1 MTMRA
6 AAAAGA
12 VASRRVGLG
21 SAVTA
26 LVLTLAAAGC
36 VSPAARHS
44 AASEHLGAQTAV
56 RELRPAAVTIPR
68 GRGSMPRPV
77 TLPRVAGGLPR
88 PVTLRTSGGDYGIS
102 RRGTIRWL
110 GTARRRAHP
119 AVSHPA
125 GFVWVSWPVGAWAT
139 MRRGHLVIVRNRTV
153 LWRST
158 HSYRVKDAAHM
169 NEVLTGRPGIA
180 TEVGPSG
187 PWYMASWHGPEHLVR
202 VAGWPVMWTRS
213 GNLLATLQRRG
224 SRSYGFAV
232 FSPAGVRLA
241 TLATRLN
248 VSAWDASY
256 EDLASGTFW
265 FVTGSGDLVRTD
277 GAAAKVV
284 ANIRAL
290 GLGSVS
296 SVTILSGGLI
306 QLLPGN
312 WRQGQLILYPGGQL
326 FARIPAPK
334 GQPPGFGQLLADPS
348 AQMVAYILYDSSG
361 VASTVFVVRPGSAP
375 VAVYHTARGGGVCG
389 LPPLAWR
396 GSWLLYTPPLS
407 HAVLIDTAPNHR
419 IIGLP
424 STLPGSNGR
433 TIRVQAV
440 SWR

>member
-1 MTMRA
+1 
-6 AAAAGA
+6 
-12 VASRRVGLG
+12 
-21 SAVTA
+21 
-26 LVLTLAAAGC
+26 
-36 VSPAARHS
+36 
-44 AASEHLGAQTAV
+44 
-56 RELRPAAVTIPR
+56 
-68 GRGSMPRPV
+68 
-77 TLPRVAGGLPR
+77 
-88 PVTLRTSGGDYGIS
+88 
-102 RRGTIRWL
+102 
-110 GTARRRAHP
+110 
-119 AVSHPA
+119 
-125 GFVWVSWPVGAWAT
+125 

-375 VAVYHTARGGGVCG
+375 VAVYHTSRGGGVCG